1 MKPARTCCTR
11 LVACDWRCYPASR
24 LSVLPVN
31 SWNRCRMASMERLY
45 DRGCGHQRGV
55 SAHLSGADGDYISVV
70 SGGARGAVAGP
81 FLSPGLA
88 PGIVQRRSIRSAAR
102 RGGYSQSIP
111 DEMKKPLL
119 TLGRVVLTLLVVIF
133 AAIVVWRMVMYY
145 MYAPWTRDGHI
156 RADVV
161 QIAPD
166 VSGLIQ
172 KVEVRDNEVVTKGQV
187 LFTIDQDRFR
197 LALRQA
203 QATVSER
210 KETYEQARREN
221 KRNQGLGN
229 LVAREQLEEGQ
240 SREARALSALS
251 ESQVAVDAAQL
262 NLDRSVIRSPVDGY
276 LNDRA
281 PREQEFVTAGRPV
294 LSVVDGSSF
303 HIDGYFEETKL
314 DGIHIGQ
321 SVDIRV
327 IGDNARLRGHVVSI
341 VAGIEDRDR
350 SSGSNLL
357 PNVNPAFSWV
367 RLAQRIPVRIA
378 LDEVPADF
386 RMIAGRTATVSVR
399 DLAPL
404 GKSNTAASADGA
416 SGGVAASGAS
426 AVAPVSAVGVSP
438 VSGVG
443 SGTATASAPG
453 ASAPGATP
461 GASQ

>member
-1 MKPARTCCTR
+1 
-11 LVACDWRCYPASR
+11 
-24 LSVLPVN
+24 
-31 SWNRCRMASMERLY
+31 
-45 DRGCGHQRGV
+45 
-55 SAHLSGADGDYISVV
+55 
-70 SGGARGAVAGP
+70 
-81 FLSPGLA
+81 
-88 PGIVQRRSIRSAAR
+88 
-102 RGGYSQSIP
+102 
-111 DEMKKPLL
+111 MKKPLL
-119 TLGRVVLTLLVVIF
+119 TLGRVVLTLLVVTF

-156 RADVV
+156 RADIV

-166 VSGLIQ
+166 VSGLIE
-172 KVEVRDNEVVTKGQV
+172 KVEVGDNQLVSKGQV

-203 QATVSER
+203 KATVAER
-210 KETYEQARREN
+210 QETWEQARREN
-221 KRNQGLGN
+221 KRNRGLGN
-229 LVAREQLEEGQ
+229 LVAREQLEESQ
-240 SREARALSALS
+240 SREARALSALQ

-281 PREQEFVTAGRPV
+281 PRSHEFVTAGRPV
-294 LSVVDGSSF
+294 LSVVDNASF

-350 SSGSNLL
+350 TSGSNLL

-378 LDEVPADF
+378 FDEVPDNF
-386 RMIAGRTATVSVR
+386 RMIAGRTATVSIIE
-399 DLAPL
+399 DSQAIHTEEP
-404 GKSNTAASADGA
+404 GK
-416 SGGVAASGAS
+416 
-426 AVAPVSAVGVSP
+426 
-438 VSGVG
+438 
-443 SGTATASAPG
+443 
-453 ASAPGATP
+453 
-461 GASQ
+461 